1 MGGVIM
7 AIGGAQLMRAA
18 VLAGAILMMPERHA
32 LARRDRS
39 HALDR
44 DGQG

>member
-1 MGGVIM
+1 MGGVIV
-7 AIGGAQLMRAA
+7 AIGAQLMRIA
-18 VLAGAILMMPERHA
+18 VLAGATLMMPERHA